1 MKLFSRKEDFYLWIR
16 EGKRGLETFIS
27 EDISYIQDRY
37 KNQLIAFFED
47 AIKSLKKEMPEPP
60 VFKK

>member
-1 MKLFSRKEDFYLWIR
+1 MEWFNRRTDFYLWIR

-27 EDISYIQDRY
+27 DDISYIQDRY

-47 AIKSLKKEMPEPP
+47 AIKLLKKDMPEPP